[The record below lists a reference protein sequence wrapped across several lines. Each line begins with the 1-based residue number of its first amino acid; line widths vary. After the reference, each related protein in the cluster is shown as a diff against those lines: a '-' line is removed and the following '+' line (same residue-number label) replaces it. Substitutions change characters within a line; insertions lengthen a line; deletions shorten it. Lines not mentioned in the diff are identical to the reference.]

1 MDSDS
6 CADEDLAL
14 AFVDSP
20 SLLLSG
26 PDPEPNASTLPA
38 ESARGSP
45 EAAGFEASPKSPP
58 HAKYAA
64 LTREVLAYS
73 AQSARD
79 FRATPRGSSAY
90 SPEAQRRPSVP
101 WTADEDAVLTELVAR
116 YHGRSWRDVAAEMR
130 RRFPAR
136 PHRTCN
142 QCNQRWTRVLDPG
155 ILKGKWTD
163 EEDRRLYEALA
174 ASPPRRW
181 KLVADKMPGRT
192 DIQVRYRARKIR
204 GKLAAMG
211 LGAEYL
217 E

>member
-90 SPEAQRRPSVP
+90 SPEA
-101 WTADEDAVLTELVAR
+101 
-116 YHGRSWRDVAAEMR
+116 
-130 RRFPAR
+130 
-136 PHRTCN
+136 
-142 QCNQRWTRVLDPG
+142 
-155 ILKGKWTD
+155 
-163 EEDRRLYEALA
+163 
-174 ASPPRRW
+174 
-181 KLVADKMPGRT
+181 
-192 DIQVRYRARKIR
+192 
-204 GKLAAMG
+204 
-211 LGAEYL
+211 
-217 E
+217 

>member
-1 MDSDS
+1 MDSDP

-20 SLLLSG
+20 SLLLSA
-26 PDPEPNASTLPA
+26 PEP
-38 ESARGSP
+38 
-45 EAAGFEASPKSPP
+45 EASPLAGDPPRLQSPP
-58 HAKYAA
+58 PAAKYTA
-64 LTREVLAYS
+64 LAREVLARS
-73 AQSARD
+73 AQSRD
-79 FRATPRGSSAY
+79 LRATPRGSGLC

-101 WTADEDAVLTELVAR
+101 WTAEEDAYLAELVAR
-116 YHGRSWRDVAAEMR
+116 FHGRSWRDVAAEMR
-130 RRFPAR
+130 RHFPAR
-136 PHRTCN
+136 PRRTCN

-155 ILKGKWTD
+155 ILKGKWTE
-163 EEDRRLYEALA
+163 EEDRRLYAALA

-204 GKLAAMG
+204 TKLAALG
-211 LGAEYL
+211 LGPEYL